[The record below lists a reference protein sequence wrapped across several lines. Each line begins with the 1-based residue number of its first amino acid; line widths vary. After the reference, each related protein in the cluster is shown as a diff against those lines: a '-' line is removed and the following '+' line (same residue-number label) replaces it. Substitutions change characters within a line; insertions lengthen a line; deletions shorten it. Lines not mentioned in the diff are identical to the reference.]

1 METKKCKYFVT
12 VLVFALVFMTAHV
25 SLAETEKTEE
35 NEFDNAGDSEIEI
48 LVDDEKIEL
57 LDQKP
62 YINEDGR
69 VQVPVRFVTKALG
82 AEVKWNADEEK
93 VTIEKDDNNLSLQIG
108 SSKYTLNGEEVEMDT
123 APKILGEN
131 RTVVPLRFISEE
143 LGENVDWNE
152 EERIVNI
159 YSEIDEASAKKQ
171 ISGEKIEEDI
181 EEISD
186 KKALITASALNVRSG
201 PGIDQPKV
209 GRVYDGEVYQILDKH
224 IMEKEDVDY
233 KEWLLIELSGDNST
247 SGDTEGWI
255 SLDYVEIVDS
265 GTEKDAAGVDIDE
278 RDDVKGDGDFIWP
291 VDTPKGYVSSNYGPR
306 GSGFHSGVDYA
317 APHGTTIRAADDG
330 VVEFSDR
337 KSQYGKLIIIDHFNG
352 FKTYYAHN
360 YSNDVSEGETVEKGQ
375 AIGKIGSTGN
385 ATVEHLHFEVHVDG
399 EHVDPLDYVR
409 P

>member
-93 VTIEKDDNNLSLQIG
+93 VKIEKDDNNLSLQIG

>member
-291 VDTPKGYVSSNYGPR
+291 VDIPKGYVSSNYGPR

>member
-1 METKKCKYFVT
+1 MEIKKCKYVVM
-12 VLVFALVFMTAHV
+12 VLVFALVFLTAQV
-25 SLAETEKTEE
+25 SLAESEKTEE
-35 NEFDNAGDSEIEI
+35 NELDNVGESEIEI
-48 LVDDEKIEL
+48 LVDDEKIDL
-57 LDQKP
+57 LDQNP

-123 APKILGEN
+123 APKIVGGN

-143 LGENVDWNE
+143 LVEKVDWNG

-159 YSEIDEASAKKQ
+159 YSEIDESSAKKQ

-186 KKALITASALNVRSG
+186 KKALITASALNVRND

-209 GRVYDGEVYQILDKH
+209 GRVYDGEVYQTLDKH
-224 IMEKEDVDY
+224 IIEKEDVDY
-233 KEWLLIELSGDNST
+233 KEWLLIELSGDKST

-265 GTEKDAAGVDIDE
+265 GTEKDAAGIDIDE
-278 RDDVKGDGDFIWP
+278 RDVKGDGNFIWP
-291 VDTPKGYVSSNYGPR
+291 VDTSQGYVSSNYGPR
-306 GSGFHSGVDYA
+306 GSGFHSGVDYI

-337 KSQYGKLIIIDHFNG
+337 KSQYGKLIIIDHSNG

-375 AIGKIGSTGN
+375 AIGEIGGTGN
-385 ATVEHLHFEVHVDG
+385 ATGAHLHFEVHVDG
-399 EHVDPLDYVR
+399 SHVDPLTYVR